1 MKITQ
6 WFAASIAMLLVAC
19 SSTSFS
25 PSEEFAASNKAQTI
39 SIEGILEIAQKGN
52 NIADGE
58 QLSIKGWPATSDQNI
73 AKDVSGD
80 PELYP
85 VDSFDQKLQML
96 GKISHDGINYILISD
111 KEGQHLWLGY

>member
-6 WFAASIAMLLVAC
+6 WFAAPIAMLLVAC

-25 PSEEFAASNKAQTI
+25 PSEEFSAQNQLQPI
-39 SIEGILEIAQKGN
+39 SIDEVLNIAQKGN

-96 GKISHDGINYILISD
+96 GKIAYDGTNYILITD